1 MDLSRITVGKEPPHD
16 LNVIIE
22 IPAGS
27 SIKYEF
33 DKEAGCIVVDR
44 FSFTAFGFP
53 ANYGFVPHTLCDDG
67 DPLDVLV
74 IASQPILPGSLIR
87 VRPIGV
93 MEMED
98 EAGVDPKI
106 IALPMA
112 KADPTFAKIE
122 DIADLPEN
130 TVARIKHFYEH
141 YKDLEKGK
149 WVKVQSV
156 MGKKEALSII
166 EAAIQAG
173 SDKK

>member
-1 MDLSRITVGKEPPHD
+1 MDLSRISVGKEPPND
-16 LNVIIE
+16 LHVVIE

-33 DKEAGCIVVDR
+33 DKEAGCIMVDR

-74 IASQPILPGSLIR
+74 VASQTILPGCLIR

-106 IALPMA
+106 IAVPMA
-112 KADPTFAKIE
+112 KADPVFAKVE
-122 DIADLPEN
+122 DIGDLPEN

-149 WVKVQSV
+149 WVKVKSV
-156 MGKKEALSII
+156 LGKAEALKIASAAIAAGKK
-166 EAAIQAG
+166 
-173 SDKK
+173 

>member
-1 MDLSRITVGKEPPHD
+1 MDLSRITVGKEPHND

-27 SIKYEF
+27 PIKYEF
-33 DKEAGCIVVDR
+33 DKEAGCVVVDR

-74 IASQPILPGSLIR
+74 VASQPILPGCLIR

-98 EAGVDPKI
+98 EAGVDPKV
-106 IALPMA
+106 IAVPLA
-112 KADPTFAKIE
+112 KADPVFARVN

-130 TVARIKHFYEH
+130 TVAKIQHFYEH

-149 WVKVQSV
+149 WVKVKSV
-156 MGKKEALSII
+156 LNRAAALQVIDVAIAAGKK
-166 EAAIQAG
+166 
-173 SDKK
+173 